1 MSTVDEV
8 AKELFD
14 VGQRVFEK
22 VGRVNGRP
30 WDRQQPHALAA
41 WRAVAKWH
49 MSRLKA
55 VERRATSANRPST
68 KRGLTS
74 GK

>member
-49 MSRLKA
+49 MSRLKT
-55 VERRATSANRPST
+55 VERRVKSANTRKP
-68 KRGLTS
+68 K
-74 GK
+74 